1 MMLPETIERT
11 KFYIDSE
18 LKSGME
24 QIEFDSLKTMIE
36 NLGYTLKFDFN
47 YINTLNQPH
56 LFAVSAY
63 QIIENKSGKSFANI
77 DSDKTNLNQLQ
88 EIRGKYLC
96 VKNNRIVQ
104 I

>member
-1 MMLPETIERT
+1 MLPETIERT

-47 YINTLNQPH
+47 YINTHNPPY
-56 LFAVSAY
+56 LFAVTAY
-63 QIIENKSGKSFANI
+63 NIIENKSGKSFANI
-77 DSDKTNLNQLQ
+77 DSDKTNLKQLQ